1 MRTVVRRIVGSG
13 SPGADGRPAH
23 HRRLL
28 ALAVGLALVAALPL
42 VVAAGLPPT
51 ITSFSPG
58 VGPTGITVTIHG
70 TRLTSTRSVRFNG
83 VSASFQVV
91 SNRELTAVVPETAT
105 TGPITVTK
113 PAGSAVSS
121 EDFHV
126 QPNIVLIL
134 TDDQRYDELS
144 MPTVQSQLID
154 KGTTF
159 TNGFVVDPLCC
170 PSRTA
175 ILTGKYSHSTDI
187 YDNRPPHGGFET
199 FHADGEESSTIATW
213 LHAAGYHTGLVGK
226 YLNGYFPSDASYI
239 PPGWDSWEAQLI
251 DNKESGLYHNYY
263 MSDQGNLIFHGNTDA
278 DYSTDVLNGYATQF
292 IQNAPA
298 SQPLFL
304 YYAPVAPHLVAPP
317 PRRYRHAF
325 PDLQPLRPPSYN
337 EADVSDKPQYIQDTP
352 PLSTDEQARRDTLR
366 LHQYQS
372 LLAVDDGVKAILDS
386 LQADGRLGSTLIMY
400 ASDNGLNMGE
410 HRWTDKKVPYEESIR
425 VPMIVRYDPI
435 TQQTARTE
443 THFLLNVDFAPT
455 FAAAAGVASPGA
467 EGVNFLPL
475 LAGNASGWRTDFLIE
490 HANATKVV
498 VPPYCA
504 VRNTNWIYVEYST
517 GEQELYDLVNDP
529 YELQNLA
536 GDPAYSSTQ
545 ASMHARMLQLCK
557 PPPPGFT
564 PT

>member
-1 MRTVVRRIVGSG
+1 MRKVVRRIVRSG
-13 SPGADGRPAH
+13 SPGADERPAH
-23 HRRLL
+23 RRRLL

-42 VVAAGLPPT
+42 IVAAGLPPT

-70 TRLTSTRSVRFNG
+70 TRLTATRSVGFNG

-187 YDNRPPHGGFET
+187 YDNRPPHGGFQT

-213 LHAAGYHTGLVGK
+213 LHDAGYHTGLVGK

-298 SQPLFL
+298 NQPLFL

-337 EADVSDKPQYIQDTP
+337 EADVSDKPHYIQDTP
-352 PLSTDEQARRDTLR
+352 PLSPDEQARRDTLR

-372 LLAVDDGVKAILDS
+372 LLAVDDGVKAILDE

-435 TQQTARTE
+435 TQQTASTNSR
-443 THFLLNVDFAPT
+443 FLLNVDFAPT

-467 EGVNFLPL
+467 EGANFLPL

-536 GDPAYSSTQ
+536 GDPAYASRQS
-545 ASMHARMLQLCK
+545 SMHARMLQLCN